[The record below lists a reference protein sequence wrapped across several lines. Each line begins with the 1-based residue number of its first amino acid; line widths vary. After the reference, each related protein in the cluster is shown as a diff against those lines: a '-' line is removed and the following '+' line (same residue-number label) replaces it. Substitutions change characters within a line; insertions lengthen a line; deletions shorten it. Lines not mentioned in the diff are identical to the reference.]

1 MLKETLFKRYILVKI
16 VARLYTNEKDPVNGG
31 EKKNNDEGAQLMLH
45 GKNLLII
52 WYFKSL
58 M

>member
-31 EKKNNDEGAQLMLH
+31 EKKTMMRGH
-45 GKNLLII
+45 
-52 WYFKSL
+52 S
-58 M
+58 